1 MIIMVIVDL
10 MYAVLNPRI
19 RALMNGGK
27 KLKNWAKVRESMER
41 TPEEIAAMADP
52 VLPEGYTDLFNT
64 EREETRL

>member
-1 MIIMVIVDL
+1 
-10 MYAVLNPRI
+10 
-19 RALMNGGK
+19 MNGGK